1 VRTSFP
7 EQLFEAGDL
16 IRDRYRV
23 VRLVGRGGTGEVHEA
38 EDVTTGATVALK
50 TVQPELVGST
60 KVVQRFERECR
71 FSQRISH
78 PNVLRISDVFQVP
91 IPGGRFEVSS
101 GEVLEVPC
109 MVMEYLEG
117 ETLADRLGRGERIPQ
132 EEARPLVCQMAA
144 ALAAAHRAGVVHR
157 DLKPDNMFLVPGDDG
172 TRVVLTD
179 FGVARHAA
187 PSQDESLTAS
197 NVLLGTPTYMAP
209 EQLELEKAMP
219 ASDLYTL
226 GLVMFE
232 MVAGRPPFEAETAIK
247 TVFKRVQ
254 EDAPSPRE
262 IVPELDEGW
271 EEVILRCLERQPE
284 DRYADAQEIIRA
296 LDGDDSPYL
305 VAEGRDLRKL
315 LLWAAVAVVVI
326 AAVVAALLL

>member
-1 VRTSFP
+1 M
-7 EQLFEAGDL
+7 FEAGDL

-23 VRLVGRGGTGEVHEA
+23 VRRVGRGGTGEVYEA
-38 EDVTTGATVALK
+38 EDTATGATVALK

-78 PNVLRISDVFQVP
+78 PNVLRISHVFQVP
-91 IPGGRFEVSS
+91 IPEGRFEIST
-101 GEVLEVPC
+101 GEALEVPC

-132 EEARPLVCQMAA
+132 EEAKPLVCQMAA

-157 DLKPDNMFLVPGDDG
+157 DLKPDNMFLVPAADG

-187 PSQDESLTAS
+187 PSQEESLTAS

-209 EQLELEKAMP
+209 EQLELEEAMP

-262 IVPELDEGW
+262 VVPDLDRRW

-284 DRYADAQEIIRA
+284 DRYSDAQEIIRA

-305 VAEGRDLRKL
+305 VAERHDLRKI
-315 LLWAAVAVVVI
+315 LLWVAVAAVVI
-326 AAVVAALLL
+326 AAVVAAALML